1 MKGRT
6 QMTGPEWPEVYR
18 KLGVAPIINAQ
29 SWVTVLGGSIMRPEV
44 LRAMD
49 EAAGAYVDM
58 MQLNGRVLGRTGLD
72 GRRLHDRPE

>member
-1 MKGRT
+1 
-6 QMTGPEWPEVYR
+6 MTGPEWPEVYR

-29 SWVTVLGGSIMRPEV
+29 SWVTALGGSIMRPEV

-58 MQLNGRVLGRTGLD
+58 MQLNHDHAGPSRVWL
-72 GRRLHDRPE
+72 RPDARPHRS